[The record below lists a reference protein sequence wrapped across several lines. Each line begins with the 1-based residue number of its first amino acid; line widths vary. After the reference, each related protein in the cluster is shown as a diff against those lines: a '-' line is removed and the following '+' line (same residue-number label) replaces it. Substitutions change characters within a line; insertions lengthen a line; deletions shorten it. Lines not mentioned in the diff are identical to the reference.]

1 MSQFKALLKI
11 KQQIVQR
18 CEIAIANNQ
27 AKIVGKERALQ
38 VFIEEL
44 HGLSVPIMGGFGN
57 FAQLNTLKQNYR
69 YEIDRLNHE
78 IELLKQDDLRLR
90 AEYKE
95 AMVEY
100 EKIAYLETLET
111 QKKLARLKKVEHKE
125 MDAIGLSVFVQNQK
139 ARHA

>member
-38 VFIEEL
+38 VLIEEL
-44 HGLSVPIMGGFGN
+44 NGLSVPIMGGFGN
-57 FAQLNTLKQNYR
+57 FTQLNTLKQNYR
-69 YEIDRLNHE
+69 YEIDHLNHE